1 MNKKLRRLMQ
11 PNLALFFVVMAL
23 FCAAAVALQ
32 EYILAVAEG
41 CATLLLLGCYQWL
54 SVRRRRALADYVQ
67 AKGAVFC
74 PHTWSNGVGLLANLH
89 MACAVSDAE
98 YLEYP
103 FDPPVWT
110 VDRRDYIIREED
122 RVLVDQDG
130 YMHVPQKPG
139 LGFEPDAE
147 ALKEYEI
154 RDFYV
159 GE

>member
-1 MNKKLRRLMQ
+1 M
-11 PNLALFFVVMAL
+11 
-23 FCAAAVALQ
+23 
-32 EYILAVAEG
+32 
-41 CATLLLLGCYQWL
+41 
-54 SVRRRRALADYVQ
+54 Q

-139 LGFEPDAE
+139 LGFEPDMD